1 MTCMTMTVD
10 VGGGGG
16 GGGSRRTAGA
26 SSVTHFQEQNID
38 ECNDDGMC
46 TVTLTRG
53 KLLYDIRRP

>member
-1 MTCMTMTVD
+1 MHD
-10 VGGGGG
+10 HDSGRWWRRRRRRQSADGG
-16 GGGSRRTAGA
+16 REQ
-26 SSVTHFQEQNID
+26 SVTHFQEQNID